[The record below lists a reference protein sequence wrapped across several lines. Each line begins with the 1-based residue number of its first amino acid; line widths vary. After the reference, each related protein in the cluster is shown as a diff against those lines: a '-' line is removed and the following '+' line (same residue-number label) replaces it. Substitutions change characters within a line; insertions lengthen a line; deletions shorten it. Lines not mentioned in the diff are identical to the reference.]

1 MTPADLK
8 EVCVATLLKRIG
20 GTRRRWRMV
29 IEDLRVYSLETHL
42 HCNWAVMPAGTI
54 AENAAVEHLADE
66 LRSSH
71 PIVRN

>member
-1 MTPADLK
+1 VTAADLRDLF
-8 EVCVATLLKRIG
+8 VATLLRRVG

-29 IEDLRVYSLETHL
+29 IDDLRVYSLDTHR

-54 AENAAVEHLADE
+54 AENAAVEGLADE

-71 PIVRN
+71 PIVTS